1 MQPLRCWT
9 CGRSVHAAVKDF
21 PKQMQSG
28 DSPARILDDLGLER
42 YCCRRFP
49 LTDPNARSGDKL
61 MAVDSQGALRRSS
74 PAAASTISVDSA
86 SASTDRCGT
95 SRAAP

>member
-9 CGRSVHAAVKDF
+9 CGRSVHGAMQEF

-28 DSPARILDDLGLER
+28 ESPARILDGLGLHR

-49 LTDPNARSGDKL
+49 LTDPTAISADKKVPPEL
-61 MAVDSQGALRRSS
+61 AVDAVER
-74 PAAASTISVDSA
+74 
-86 SASTDRCGT
+86 
-95 SRAAP
+95 